1 MPTPNYAELVSKA
14 EEAVAAVKDPELR
27 RIAFQKVLDDLARNK
42 YDQCFKQY
50 TRSEEAIIH

>member
-27 RIAFQKVLDDLARNK
+27 RIAFQKVLDDLLGTVVDAHRL
-42 YDQCFKQY
+42 D
-50 TRSEEAIIH
+50 TRRSG